1 MRPSLVL
8 MVWQSGRV
16 NSVVDDESEA
26 GSFYTDP
33 DIDQEEDYL
42 PEGMLKCGFCAKFET
57 KHTGR

>member
-1 MRPSLVL
+1 ML